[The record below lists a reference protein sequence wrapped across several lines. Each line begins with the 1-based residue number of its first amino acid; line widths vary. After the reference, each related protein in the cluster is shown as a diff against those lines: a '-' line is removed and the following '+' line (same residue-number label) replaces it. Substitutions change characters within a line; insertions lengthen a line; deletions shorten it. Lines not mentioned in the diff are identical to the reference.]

1 MTAQHNDSATIYK
14 LLLKEHI
21 IYSIKM
27 VLLGDVINQDLP
39 KGVIFGKGQLGK
51 IKKFVK
57 FVLFSYIS

>member
-1 MTAQHNDSATIYK
+1 MIVLQFTSFCSK
-14 LLLKEHI
+14 KEHI

-27 VLLGDVINQDLP
+27 VLLGGIMNQDLP

-57 FVLFSYIS
+57 FVLFGYIPW